1 VTSRICDDI
10 YVISHSR
17 KALWWWKFVCS
28 PYKCILSS
36 FLLMSIEQA
45 SSIVWRLT
53 FSQRK
58 LGVISSVRN
67 GFGGVEA
74 VSRGCLRLT

>member
-1 VTSRICDDI
+1 
-10 YVISHSR
+10 
-17 KALWWWKFVCS
+17 
-28 PYKCILSS
+28 
-36 FLLMSIEQA
+36 MSIEQA